1 MSGAGARTPTSHSLP
16 SSPHRTADS
25 EVRGDV
31 GMSSSYDLVYQV
43 FFYGDSMAA
52 SPSKGDHH
60 SDQLNV
66 STDSRDIDQIEA
78 VREIQKDYEQ
88 LKRSLSEEFNKKMSA
103 WGQKKSSRDGGCQS
117 VTDESQLSADFRK
130 KLEEWQRM
138 KRTNEVSRYILHF
151 H

>member
-25 EVRGDV
+25 EVRGDLV
-31 GMSSSYDLVYQV
+31 MRSSHEIVHYQV

-138 KRTNEVSRYILHF
+138 KRTNEVFPF